1 MKELPTPF
9 PCLYKQ
15 QWNQHAQKPPT
26 VSSGTAIV
34 TCTGRS
40 NFTKY
45 MTVSLFP
52 VLVLDWGGSRGREE
66 QVMVIALQPRQRA
79 ACDPIMQTFDFFA
92 LPETFFFPSHHH
104 LQVTALPC
112 RLPAPLQCTAQ
123 QSPPVPAAL
132 TETGKHSTDLHS
144 WDTG

>member
-92 LPETFFFPSHHH
+92 LPETFFFPIPPPPPSHSPA
-104 LQVTALPC
+104 LQAAC
-112 RLPAPLQCTAQ
+112 
-123 QSPPVPAAL
+123 PAAAHCPA
-132 TETGKHSTDLHS
+132 ESSSPCCTDRDRKTQH
-144 WDTG
+144 